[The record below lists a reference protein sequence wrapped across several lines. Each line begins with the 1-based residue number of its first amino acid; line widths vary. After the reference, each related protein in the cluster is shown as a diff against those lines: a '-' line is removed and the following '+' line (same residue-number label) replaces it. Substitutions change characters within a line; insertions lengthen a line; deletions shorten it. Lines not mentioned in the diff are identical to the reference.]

1 MEEKSTW
8 RCSWFQMRSKEGQ
21 AQLVTRSPL
30 SHLCFRLTARQPKD
44 SMFTRVLLALLPPSR
59 SSPPA
64 IPTRTRGSPA
74 CLWRSRCLGRRAD
87 RKRRLSDW
95 PWKSDEIRLET
106 TGNTTHVKFLDTRG
120 KKSVMETWVWIS
132 GIWWNLTQWFPYN
145 ASSSPHPKV
154 SISEKNRL

>member
-44 SMFTRVLLALLPPSR
+44 SMSARVLLALPPPSR

-74 CLWRSRCLGRRAD
+74 CLWRSRCLGRRAE
-87 RKRRLSDW
+87 RKRQLSDW

-106 TGNTTHVKFLDTRG
+106 TGNPTHVKFLDTRG
-120 KKSVMETWVWIS
+120 KKIS
-132 GIWWNLTQWFPYN
+132 YGNLSLNIRDLVESHPTYN